1 MVESPLVNFLARKR
15 KTLHPALCGIVNGGH
30 LVCRNCGLAACERA
44 FRRAI
49 VAIEDSSLLKDLFQQ
64 KDIVENKNRTCATF
78 EID

>member
-1 MVESPLVNFLARKR
+1 
-15 KTLHPALCGIVNGGH
+15 
-30 LVCRNCGLAACERA
+30 
-44 FRRAI
+44 